1 MQLPFTVTDENTRK
15 TYCKVYCEDLDLY
28 GLLDFE
34 TGNMILDDIPT
45 NDFSS
50 VVIQILDDDSNI
62 AGTLEVREYIG

>member
-1 MQLPFTVTDENTRK
+1 M
-15 TYCKVYCEDLDLY
+15 EDLREDLNLY